1 MKTFAV
7 KILLCF
13 CCQKDK
19 RLQQIAGTALKI
31 MKAKAFDTRLFKRI
45 LKFTKPYQW
54 RFNGVIIFAVSLS
67 IFAALRPYLLKQTVD
82 GYIAT
87 QDQNGLLMYVIL
99 MGIVL
104 LLEVFSQFYFVYWA
118 NWLGQDIVK
127 DIRTKLFRH
136 ILSFRMKYFDHVPV
150 GQLVTRS
157 VSDIESIARIFS
169 QGLFMI
175 ISDLMKMVV
184 VLAFMFYMNWT
195 LTWIVIV
202 AMPIL
207 VFFTRIFQKKMQVAF
222 EEVRTQIANMNSFV
236 QERVTGMKIVQLFN
250 REKIEYEKFKSIN
263 DKHKKAWIKTILY
276 NSIFFPIAD
285 IISSLTLGFIVLY
298 GGIKILNGDN
308 FTTFGDLFSYTMFI
322 GMLFNPLRQIAD
334 KFNEMQLGM
343 IAANRV
349 FDILDT
355 EDQIQDTGVIDAPIF
370 KGDIEFKKVRFGY
383 IPDEEVIKG
392 IDLEVSAGQTIA
404 IVGSTGAGKSTI
416 INLLN
421 RFYEI
426 NSGSIYIDNHNIE
439 NYTLGSLRK
448 QIAVVLQ
455 DVFLFADTIFN
466 NITLNN
472 PEISRE
478 QVLAAAKKIGVHEF
492 IMSLPD
498 NYDFDVK
505 ERGVMLSS
513 GQRQLFAFLRAYVS
527 NPSILILDE
536 ATSSIDTYSEE
547 LIQRATETITKGRTS
562 IVIAH
567 RLATIVNA
575 DKIVVMDK
583 GLIVEQGT
591 HQELINR
598 ESGYYKNLYDSQF
611 SVAN

>member
-1 MKTFAV
+1 
-7 KILLCF
+7 
-13 CCQKDK
+13 
-19 RLQQIAGTALKI
+19 

-45 LKFTKPYQW
+45 LKYTKPYQF
-54 RFNGVIIFAVSLS
+54 RFRGVIAFAISLS
-67 IFAALRPYLLKQTVD
+67 VFAALRPYLLKQTVD
-82 GYIAT
+82 GYIKT
-87 QDQNGLLMYVIL
+87 HDQQGLLLYISL

-104 LLEVFSQFYFVYWA
+104 LAEVFSQYYFVFWA

-127 DIRTKLFRH
+127 DIRTKLFKH

-157 VSDIESIARIFS
+157 VSDIEAIARIFS

-184 VLAFMFYMNWT
+184 VLFFMFYMNWK

-207 VFFTRIFQKKMQVAF
+207 VFFTRIFQRKMQVAF
-222 EEVRTQIANMNSFV
+222 EEVRTEIANMNSFV

-250 REKIEYEKFKSIN
+250 REDIEFDKFKNIN
-263 DKHKKAWIKTILY
+263 DKHRKAWIKTILY

-298 GGIKILNGDN
+298 GGFKILNGDT

-355 EDQIQDTGVIDAPIF
+355 EDQIQDTGTIEAPVF
-370 KGDIEFKKVRFGY
+370 EGNIEFKDVRFGY

-392 IDLEVSAGQTIA
+392 IHLEVNAGQTIA

-426 NSGSIYIDNHNIE
+426 NSGTIYIDHQNIE
-439 NYTLGSLRK
+439 DYTLGSLRK

-455 DVFLFADTIFN
+455 DVFLFADTIYN

-472 PEISRE
+472 PTISRE
-478 QVLAAAKKIGVHEF
+478 EVLAAAKKIGVHDF

-513 GQRQLFAFLRAYVS
+513 GQRQLIAFLRAFVS

-591 HQELINR
+591 HQELVNKTT
-598 ESGYYKNLYDSQF
+598 GYYKNLYDSQF

>member
-1 MKTFAV
+1 
-7 KILLCF
+7 
-13 CCQKDK
+13 
-19 RLQQIAGTALKI
+19 

-45 LKFTKPYQW
+45 LQYTKPYKM
-54 RFNGVIIFAVSLS
+54 RFNGVIVFAISLS

-82 GYIAT
+82 EYIKT
-87 QDQNGLLMYVIL
+87 QDKFGLLVYVSL
-99 MGIVL
+99 MGFVL
-104 LLEVFSQFYFVYWA
+104 LLEVFSQFFFVFWA

-127 DIRTKLFRH
+127 DIRNKMFKH
-136 ILSFRMKYFDHVPV
+136 ILSFKMKYFDNVPV

-157 VSDIESIARIFS
+157 VSDIEAIARIFS

-175 ISDLMKMVV
+175 ISDLMKMIV
-184 VLAFMFYMNWT
+184 VLIFMFYMNWK
-195 LTWIVIV
+195 LTWIVLV
-202 AMPIL
+202 AMPVL
-207 VFFTRIFQKKMQVAF
+207 VFFTRIFQKKMQIAF
-222 EEVRTQIANMNSFV
+222 EEVRTQIANLNSFV
-236 QERVTGMKIVQLFN
+236 QERVTGMKIVQLFH
-250 REKIEYEKFKSIN
+250 REDIEFEKFKSIN
-263 DKHKKAWIKTILY
+263 EKHKKAWIKTILY

-285 IISSLTLGFIVLY
+285 IISSLTLGFVVLY

-355 EDQIQDTGVIDAPIF
+355 QDQIQDTGTIEAPIF
-370 KGDIEFKKVRFGY
+370 KGSIQFKQVHFGY
-383 IPDEEVIKG
+383 IANEEVIKG
-392 IDLEVSAGQTIA
+392 IDLDVKAGKTIA

-426 NSGSIYIDNHNIE
+426 NSGTICIDDHNIE
-439 NYTLGSLRK
+439 NYTLSSLRK

-472 PEISRE
+472 PDVSRD
-478 QVLAAAKKIGVHEF
+478 QVLAAAKKIGVHKF

-513 GQRQLFAFLRAYVS
+513 GQRQLIAFLRAYVS

-547 LIQRATETITKGRTS
+547 LIQKATETITKDRTS

-567 RLATIVNA
+567 RLATILKA
-575 DKIVVMDK
+575 SKIVVMDK

-591 HQELINR
+591 HQELVLLEN
-598 ESGYYKNLYDSQF
+598 GYYKKLYDSQF
-611 SVAN
+611 AVEIDDYNIN

>member
-1 MKTFAV
+1 
-7 KILLCF
+7 
-13 CCQKDK
+13 
-19 RLQQIAGTALKI
+19 

-45 LKFTKPYQW
+45 LKYTKPYQL
-54 RFNGVIIFAVSLS
+54 RFRGVIVFAISLS
-67 IFAALRPYLLKQTVD
+67 VFAALRPYLLKQTVD
-82 GYIAT
+82 GYIKT
-87 QDQNGLLMYVIL
+87 HDQQGLLFYITL

-104 LLEVFSQFYFVYWA
+104 LAEVFSQYYFVFWA

-127 DIRTKLFRH
+127 DIRTKLFKH

-157 VSDIESIARIFS
+157 VSDIEAIARIFS

-184 VLAFMFYMNWT
+184 VLFFMFYMNWK

-202 AMPIL
+202 AMPVL
-207 VFFTRIFQKKMQVAF
+207 VFFTRIFQRKMQIAF
-222 EEVRTQIANMNSFV
+222 EEVRTEIANMNSFV

-250 REKIEYEKFKSIN
+250 REDIELDKFKNIN
-263 DKHKKAWIKTILY
+263 EKHRKAWIKTILY

-298 GGIKILNGDN
+298 GGFKILNGDM

-355 EDQIQDTGVIDAPIF
+355 QDQIQDTGTIEAPVF
-370 KGDIEFKKVRFGY
+370 KGDIEFKDVRFGY

-392 IDLEVSAGQTIA
+392 SDLEVKAGQTIA

-426 NSGSIYIDNHNIE
+426 NSGTICIDHHNIE
-439 NYTLGSLRK
+439 NYTLDSLRK

-455 DVFLFADTIFN
+455 DVFLFADTIYN

-472 PEISRE
+472 PAISRE
-478 QVLAAAKKIGVHEF
+478 EVLAAAQKIGVHDF

-513 GQRQLFAFLRAYVS
+513 GQRQLIAFLRAFVS

-547 LIQRATETITKGRTS
+547 LIQRATETITQGRTS

-583 GLIVEQGT
+583 GLIVEEGT
-591 HQELINR
+591 HQELVNK

>member
-1 MKTFAV
+1 
-7 KILLCF
+7 
-13 CCQKDK
+13 
-19 RLQQIAGTALKI
+19 

-45 LKFTKPYQW
+45 LKYTKPYQF
-54 RFNGVIIFAVSLS
+54 RFNGVIVFAVFLS
-67 IFAALRPYLLKQTVD
+67 IFAAVRPFILQGTVD
-82 GYIAT
+82 TYIKPK
-87 QDQNGLLMYVIL
+87 DHNGLLLYVTL
-99 MGIVL
+99 MGVTL
-104 LLEVFSQFYFVYWA
+104 LLEVISQFFFVYWA

-127 DIRTKLFRH
+127 DIRNKMFKH
-136 ILSFRMKYFDHVPV
+136 ILSFKMKYFDNVPV

-157 VSDIESIARIFS
+157 VSDIEAIARIFS

-175 ISDLMKMVV
+175 ASDLMKMAACLLIMFWMNWQLSFIV
-184 VLAFMFYMNWT
+184 VL
-195 LTWIVIV
+195 

-207 VFFTRIFQKKMQVAF
+207 LFFTRIFQKKMQVAF
-222 EEVRTQIANMNSFV
+222 EEVRTQIANLNTFV

-250 REKIEYEKFKSIN
+250 REDIELEKFEAIN
-263 DKHKKAWIKTILY
+263 GKHKKAWIKTILY

-285 IISSLTLGFIVLY
+285 IISSVTLACIVLY
-298 GGIKILNGDN
+298 GGIQILNGST
-308 FTTFGDLFSYTMFI
+308 FTTIGQMTAYTMFI
-322 GMLFNPLRQIAD
+322 AMLFNPLRQIAD

-355 EDQIQDTGVIDAPIF
+355 EDQIQDTGTIEAPIF
-370 KGDIEFKKVRFGY
+370 KGSIQFKDVHFGY
-383 IPDEEVIKG
+383 IEKEYVIKG
-392 IDLEVSAGQTIA
+392 IDLDVKSGKTIA
-404 IVGSTGAGKSTI
+404 IVGATGAGKSTI

-426 NSGSIYIDNHNIE
+426 NSGTICIDNHNIE
-439 NYTLGSLRK
+439 NYTLSSLRK

-472 PEISRE
+472 PEITRE
-478 QVLAAAKKIGVHEF
+478 HVLAAAKKIGVHKF

-513 GQRQLFAFLRAYVS
+513 GQRQLIAFLRAYVS

-547 LIQRATETITKGRTS
+547 LIQKATETITKGRTS

-567 RLATIVNA
+567 RLATILKA

-591 HQELINR
+591 HQELL
-598 ESGYYKNLYDSQF
+598 EKTGGYYKNLYDSQF
-611 SVAN
+611 VSEF

>member
-1 MKTFAV
+1 
-7 KILLCF
+7 
-13 CCQKDK
+13 
-19 RLQQIAGTALKI
+19 

-45 LKFTKPYQW
+45 LKYTKPYQL
-54 RFNGVIIFAVSLS
+54 RFRGVIAFAISLS
-67 IFAALRPYLLKQTVD
+67 VFAALRPYLLKQTVD
-82 GYIAT
+82 GYIKT
-87 QDQNGLLMYVIL
+87 HDQQGLLLYISL

-104 LLEVFSQFYFVYWA
+104 LAEVFSQYYFVFWA

-127 DIRTKLFRH
+127 DIRTKLFKH
-136 ILSFRMKYFDHVPV
+136 IMSFRMKYFDHVPV

-157 VSDIESIARIFS
+157 VSDIEAIARIFS

-184 VLAFMFYMNWT
+184 VLFFMFYMNWK

-207 VFFTRIFQKKMQVAF
+207 VFFTRIFQRKMQVAF
-222 EEVRTQIANMNSFV
+222 EEVRTEIANMNSFV

-250 REKIEYEKFKSIN
+250 REDIEFDKFKNIN
-263 DKHKKAWIKTILY
+263 DKHRKAWIKTILY

-298 GGIKILNGDN
+298 GGFKILNGDT

-355 EDQIQDTGVIDAPIF
+355 DDQIQDTGTIEAPVF
-370 KGDIEFKKVRFGY
+370 EGNIEFKDVRFGY
-383 IPDEEVIKG
+383 ILDEEVIKG
-392 IDLEVSAGQTIA
+392 IHLEVKAGQTIA

-426 NSGSIYIDNHNIE
+426 NSGTIYIDHQNIE
-439 NYTLGSLRK
+439 DYTLGSLRK

-455 DVFLFADTIFN
+455 DVFLFADTIYN

-472 PEISRE
+472 PTISRE
-478 QVLAAAKKIGVHEF
+478 EVLAAAQKIGVHDF

-513 GQRQLFAFLRAYVS
+513 GQRQLIAFLRAFVS

-591 HQELINR
+591 HQELVNKTT
-598 ESGYYKNLYDSQF
+598 GYYKNLYDSQF